1 MDQNEIS
8 PRVIRFRIVLFGGF
22 KQCLRKVILDIFAKW
37 LCLLAPLKTNHPLS
51 LYWIIMSASF
61 VRAAGNRSRHSTH
74 IKFPVYEKRVD
85 FSITPTRST

>member
-51 LYWIIMSASF
+51 LIL
-61 VRAAGNRSRHSTH
+61 
-74 IKFPVYEKRVD
+74 D
-85 FSITPTRST
+85 

>member
-1 MDQNEIS
+1 MDQNENS

-51 LYWIIMSASF
+51 LILDYYKC
-61 VRAAGNRSRHSTH
+61 
-74 IKFPVYEKRVD
+74 KFCKG
-85 FSITPTRST
+85 SGK